1 MQTTIQ
7 IILKCAKRRKIEKGN
22 GIMANITDIK
32 RRILELAPGPFQEFC
47 DTLIHKNEYGTI
59 NGLGMQAGTGNTTIG
74 NPDTYVRKSNG
85 KYIAVAYTIQQSNI
99 YNKLKEDIDKALD
112 PSKTGLENTEIEE
125 IICCY
130 TSSNLSAGD
139 NKKLHDYCD
148 KQGVILTLWGIDE
161 ISNQVHNRFRSMASD
176 FLGLSIDTNQI
187 LSVEDFIRQYDA
199 NEMLAPLNT
208 SFLHRKKEKEA
219 LIEKISEN
227 SVVVVTGRAGVG
239 KTRLVLEAVR
249 EFATKEDYKLLCVKN
264 NNLPLFKD
272 LVASTEVKGKYLF
285 FIDDANE
292 LAEISHILSYTTK
305 KEDEGM
311 VKIIA
316 TVRDYAKEKLIDEV
330 KTYANP
336 AVCELAYFSDE
347 EIRVFLNINLEIRNE
362 EYLNQII
369 RISEGNPRLAYMAGK
384 LALEQEDLKAISDV
398 SKLYDSY
405 YKRYVDSAIGEDEKL
420 CITAG
425 ILSIMNS
432 VLLNNLSAIN
442 DVLELYGMSV
452 KDFEKKIRQ
461 LHRIEVVEVHLDKVA
476 VFSDQCLSNYILYY
490 FFFQKKIRP
499 LSTLLEIGY
508 EHFRGRLIKTIDT
521 IESIFNSEDVR
532 KYCEEEIL
540 KVWDIF
546 KQKDQTLY
554 DKFARDFHTYN
565 PTESFLIAK
574 DKIEKLQKE
583 DFEVYGIEFGK
594 NNAVPDESILGF
606 LDGYWCCENLDCMME
621 LFLEYSSKS
630 KENTVSGYRWL
641 KNNYGLRY
649 NDGQYGYYRQEK
661 ISSFLL
667 NAAYKGN
674 SVAMAIGLKWA
685 IDSLSFSYSKIEL
698 GRNGEFTN
706 HFWELKYS
714 NNLHEYRNKCW
725 DILTLLATN
734 DNWKGQILL
743 FLGKYSRNILNNVD
757 VEIVSNEIDN
767 MDNLLTKLKSNRI
780 GFLKIVRSIT
790 RYYNKEKIKYNKK
803 WDKILKGETWKV
815 YNLLE
820 FDSAASGLQFMEYKN
835 KRNKK
840 LSAYGKDL
848 KISDISKLVQNVNI
862 ILSDDILSDE
872 SDDIQRGLEN
882 MICGLNKDQL
892 QGILKAVIQ
901 FGSSIHINPF
911 LVLERLVASDN
922 TNALLLTLKNAR
934 FPQKNS
940 WLFNYFM
947 ALPASKINTS
957 MLAEVINFLKN
968 DSYVGESVRY
978 NRNLKILD
986 KFLDINPNIYCEV
999 SSILFGKAKTDRNL
1013 VSLYFAS
1020 LFEEGNYSPM
1030 TVLELFKNDINLLQR
1045 IYFFALKNLGYV
1057 DISGEFLVQFLESG
1071 GSWIEKY
1078 AKNLWADF
1086 DSVFNCYSN
1095 ELLWKTK
1102 YSFNFFDI
1110 IFDSALDKELASV
1123 SICDSFSRI
1132 LSSIE
1137 NDEEV
1142 KRNQKEWIN
1151 HIIIEN
1157 ASNQK
1162 INFVFRAIRDLDN
1175 NIKRKAVQ
1183 IFLDNNTSVDAFK
1196 VLPLLR
1202 SKYVGGALAYQKE
1215 IEFLESLYPFVS
1227 GYKFLSHKKEIEEKV
1242 VRLRKAIEKEECNL
1256 ILRKTYY

>member
-1 MQTTIQ
+1 
-7 IILKCAKRRKIEKGN
+7 
-22 GIMANITDIK
+22 
-32 RRILELAPGPFQEFC
+32 
-47 DTLIHKNEYGTI
+47 
-59 NGLGMQAGTGNTTIG
+59 
-74 NPDTYVRKSNG
+74 
-85 KYIAVAYTIQQSNI
+85 
-99 YNKLKEDIDKALD
+99 
-112 PSKTGLENTEIEE
+112 
-125 IICCY
+125 
-130 TSSNLSAGD
+130 
-139 NKKLHDYCD
+139 
-148 KQGVILTLWGIDE
+148 
-161 ISNQVHNRFRSMASD
+161 
-176 FLGLSIDTNQI
+176 
-187 LSVEDFIRQYDA
+187 
-199 NEMLAPLNT
+199 
-208 SFLHRKKEKEA
+208 
-219 LIEKISEN
+219 
-227 SVVVVTGRAGVG
+227 
-239 KTRLVLEAVR
+239 
-249 EFATKEDYKLLCVKN
+249 
-264 NNLPLFKD
+264 
-272 LVASTEVKGKYLF
+272 
-285 FIDDANE
+285 
-292 LAEISHILSYTTK
+292 
-305 KEDEGM
+305 
-311 VKIIA
+311 
-316 TVRDYAKEKLIDEV
+316 
-330 KTYANP
+330 
-336 AVCELAYFSDE
+336 
-347 EIRVFLNINLEIRNE
+347 
-362 EYLNQII
+362 
-369 RISEGNPRLAYMAGK
+369 
-384 LALEQEDLKAISDV
+384 
-398 SKLYDSY
+398 
-405 YKRYVDSAIGEDEKL
+405 
-420 CITAG
+420 
-425 ILSIMNS
+425 
-432 VLLNNLSAIN
+432 
-442 DVLELYGMSV
+442 
-452 KDFEKKIRQ
+452 
-461 LHRIEVVEVHLDKVA
+461 
-476 VFSDQCLSNYILYY
+476 
-490 FFFQKKIRP
+490 
-499 LSTLLEIGY
+499 
-508 EHFRGRLIKTIDT
+508 
-521 IESIFNSEDVR
+521 
-532 KYCEEEIL
+532 
-540 KVWDIF
+540 
-546 KQKDQTLY
+546 
-554 DKFARDFHTYN
+554 
-565 PTESFLIAK
+565 
-574 DKIEKLQKE
+574 
-583 DFEVYGIEFGK
+583 
-594 NNAVPDESILGF
+594 
-606 LDGYWCCENLDCMME
+606 
-621 LFLEYSSKS
+621 
-630 KENTVSGYRWL
+630 
-641 KNNYGLRY
+641 
-649 NDGQYGYYRQEK
+649 
-661 ISSFLL
+661 
-667 NAAYKGN
+667 
-674 SVAMAIGLKWA
+674 MAIGLKWA

-757 VEIVSNEIDN
+757 VEIVSNEINN

-803 WDKILKGETWKV
+803 WDKILKGETWEV

-872 SDDIQRGLEN
+872 SGDIQRGLEN
-882 MICGLNKDQL
+882 MICGLSEDQL
-892 QGILKAVIQ
+892 QEILKAIIQ

-911 LVLERLVASDN
+911 LVLERLVASDG

-934 FPQKNS
+934 FPQKNR

-957 MLAEVINFLKN
+957 MLAEVIDFLKD
-968 DSYVGESVRY
+968 DSFVGESVSY
-978 NRNLKILD
+978 GRNLKILD

-1013 VSLYFAS
+1013 VSMYFAS

-1045 IYFFALKNLGYV
+1045 IYFFALKYWGYV
-1057 DISGEFLVQFLESG
+1057 DISGKFLVQFLESG

-1110 IFDSALDKELASV
+1110 IFDSALDKELVSV

-1162 INFVFRAIRDLDN
+1162 INFVFKAIRDLDN

-1215 IEFLESLYPFVS
+1215 IEFLESLYPFVT

-1242 VRLRKAIEKEECNL
+1242 VRLRKEIEKEECNL